1 MPTIGKQSIPG
12 SRSTPS
18 SRIGPFDRRVSPV
31 LLLLLPLPR
40 GRTFSRPGPAAY
52 RHTRVLCPTAYILTV
67 RASCVPQETRS
78 LGPLQRHTTTH
89 VLIILAL
96 YPPRTR
102 SPRSALTYC
111 LLRSRDASL
120 VHETMVETRMRPP
133 ISKFH
138 LKSFSLIIEMKFR
151 PFRYETLIISSF
163 F

>member
-18 SRIGPFDRRVSPV
+18 SRIGPFDRRISPV
-31 LLLLLPLPR
+31 LLLLPLPR

-120 VHETMVETRMRPP
+120 VPETMVREC
-133 ISKFH
+133 ISTANFKIS
-138 LKSFSLIIEMKFR
+138 LKTILVSNW
-151 PFRYETLIISSF
+151 
-163 F
+163 